1 MNRPGRCHWVLSP
14 ISGGL
19 LTLNYII
26 SLSSTSAFI
35 VALLYAG
42 LLIAG
47 SLVLLRLFHR
57 RVAIQPLGIPAP
69 PFIAAIATAWALS
82 LGFVSADIWA
92 INAKA
97 ENWASQERSAI
108 SQLAGTASPDAL
120 NWPVLL
126 QAVEDYAAASTQYE
140 WVARAN
146 SAPAPEVEA
155 VLQRIRV
162 EIVNGTLGNNPT
174 ALMNKLVKDFDQ
186 LQDARDM
193 RLGIGARSINV
204 YKWYLVFSL
213 TVLTLITI
221 AVTHADRPAA
231 GRNAILI
238 FTATA
243 TVSIW
248 ILVLHANPYHGVEGI
263 KPAEVNVLFHPVADP
278 TS

>member
-1 MNRPGRCHWVLSP
+1 M
-14 ISGGL
+14 
-19 LTLNYII
+19 NYII
-26 SLSSTSAFI
+26 SLSSTSTFFVTLIFA
-35 VALLYAG
+35 A

-108 SQLAGTASPDAL
+108 AQLAGTARPEAL
-120 NWPVLL
+120 NWPELL
-126 QAVEDYAAASTQYE
+126 QAVQDYAAASTQYE

-146 SAPAPEVEA
+146 SSPAPEVEA
-155 VLQRIRV
+155 VLQRIRI
-162 EIVNGTLGNNPT
+162 EIVKGTLSNNPT

-186 LQDARDM
+186 LQDSRDM

-204 YKWYLVFSL
+204 YKWYLVFAL

-243 TVSIW
+243 TISIW
-248 ILVLHANPYHGVEGI
+248 ILLLHANPYLGLEGI
-263 KPAEVNVLFHPVADP
+263 MPAEVNTLLARAAPPA